1 MIEKAFRKDHALVKI
16 KIISKIRLNISH
28 FSLIPHNIYHITQ
41 MKKDK
46 NEGREPWLSIL
57 MAT

>member
-28 FSLIPHNIYHITQ
+28 VSLIPHNIYSDG
-41 MKKDK
+41 K
-46 NEGREPWLSIL
+46 G
-57 MAT
+57 